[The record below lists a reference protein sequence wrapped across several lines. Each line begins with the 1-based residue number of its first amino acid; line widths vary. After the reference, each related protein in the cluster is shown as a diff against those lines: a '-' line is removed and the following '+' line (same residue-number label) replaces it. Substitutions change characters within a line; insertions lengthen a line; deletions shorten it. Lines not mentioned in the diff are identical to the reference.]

1 MCTSAYL
8 ILNNGL
14 ETILFQIVLTTI
26 VGIAPVWRWL
36 LQGKKE
42 IIGADH
48 LEFYP
53 ETLANELVNFIA
65 EINADN

>member
-14 ETILFQIVLTTI
+14 ETVLFQIVLTTI

-42 IIGADH
+42 IIGGPW
-48 LEFYP
+48 E
-53 ETLANELVNFIA
+53 IA
-65 EINADN
+65 HIDSSIT